1 MAKPPPLQPGDVP
14 DVQPVSLSAVD
25 RKWFFQF
32 VDPKVADHPAF
43 DLPNLI
49 GCIRQASRFTG
60 FTPRIMAAGYEGAID
75 RLRHEERTGIRD
87 NEIWARLRYP
97 CCLDHVSYPYLAPL
111 AADPRVSASTLRHA
125 VELRLEQTAAWP
137 SWRTVQSSLGGS
149 ENGDNHGLR
158 LARGRRQAGAA
169 RRQNRTTG
177 IRSRRQGERW
187 TADVRAAPTSRAP
200 LPRRDTRPMAGLHS
214 PEIRRQNCP

>member
-1 MAKPPPLQPGDVP
+1 MAKPPSLQPGDVP
-14 DVQPVSLSAVD
+14 NVQPVSLSAGD
-25 RKWFFQF
+25 RKRFFEF

-60 FTPRIMAAGYEGAID
+60 FTPRIMEAGYEGAID

-87 NEIWARLRYP
+87 NEIWARLQNP

-125 VELRLEQTAAWP
+125 VELCLEQTAAWP
-137 SWRTVQSSLGGS
+137 RGERFNPRWEAARMATIMASAWLGVAGRP
-149 ENGDNHGLR
+149 ELRADKTAQREFALAVKARAGLPTLGLR
-158 LARGRRQAGAA
+158 RHPERLYRDEILGPWLAFIHRK
-169 RRQNRTTG
+169 
-177 IRSRRQGERW
+177 
-187 TADVRAAPTSRAP
+187 
-200 LPRRDTRPMAGLHS
+200 
-214 PEIRRQNCP
+214 